1 MPGHLLIAT
10 AVAAWTAA
18 GASAFASLSDTQ
30 SPPPSANGSV
40 EVVTIPLDDDP
51 RVSAITGTLFEPLGA
66 GPFPAVLHL
75 PGCDGPS
82 SASAVKLQK
91 VFVDEDIA
99 EGEAVLILD
108 LFTPRGLDNGDC
120 GQSPDMVFLMRRA
133 EDAYAALRAMADRP
147 EIDAKRVI
155 LQGYGDGA
163 IAAALAVRPGVVRR
177 HGDHVF
183 SGVVTYSP

>member
-51 RVSAITGTLFEPLGA
+51 RVAGDHRNVVRASGRGA
-66 GPFPAVLHL
+66 VSRSPPPA
-75 PGCDGPS
+75 GMRRAEF

-99 EGEAVLILD
+99 EGEAVLILNS
-108 LFTPRGLDNGDC
+108 FTPRGLDNGDC

-133 EDAYAALRAMADRP
+133 EDAYAGA
-147 EIDAKRVI
+147 E
-155 LQGYGDGA
+155 GDG
-163 IAAALAVRPGVVRR
+163 R
-177 HGDHVF
+177 
-183 SGVVTYSP
+183 